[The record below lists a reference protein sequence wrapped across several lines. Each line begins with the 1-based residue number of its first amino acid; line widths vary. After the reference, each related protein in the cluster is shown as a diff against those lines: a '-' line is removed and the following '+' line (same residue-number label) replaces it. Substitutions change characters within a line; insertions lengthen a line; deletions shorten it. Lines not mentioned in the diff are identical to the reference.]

1 MITKNRFLRM
11 EPIIV
16 NIAICLFY
24 IWIMLYYENFTGKK
38 LSIIISII
46 LFIAVWRVLSNA
58 EIRKH
63 VIKNTIIFAIIF
75 MCIKIWKRDEVVWKI
90 FIVDFLLSGVIVFL
104 LKKGI
109 RGKQIFGIFSRC
121 FLCMT
126 IFLMMFSSNF
136 LYLSGL
142 SIQDYDS
149 YYEMQSI
156 KSPRGKYMAV
166 SSMYDHK
173 KEYIVIVKIIDLNND
188 KKRVVYMNEQSKL
201 SVKMKWDSEKRISI
215 NGIKINIE
223 KDTYDYRQKYTILKT
238 RY

>member
-1 MITKNRFLRM
+1 
-11 EPIIV
+11 
-16 NIAICLFY
+16 
-24 IWIMLYYENFTGKK
+24 
-38 LSIIISII
+38 
-46 LFIAVWRVLSNA
+46 
-58 EIRKH
+58 
-63 VIKNTIIFAIIF
+63 
-75 MCIKIWKRDEVVWKI
+75 
-90 FIVDFLLSGVIVFL
+90 
-104 LKKGI
+104 
-109 RGKQIFGIFSRC
+109 
-121 FLCMT
+121 MT

-188 KKRVVYMNEQSKL
+188 KKRVVYMNEQPKL

-223 KDTYDYRQKYTILKT
+223 KDVYDYRQK
-238 RY
+238 